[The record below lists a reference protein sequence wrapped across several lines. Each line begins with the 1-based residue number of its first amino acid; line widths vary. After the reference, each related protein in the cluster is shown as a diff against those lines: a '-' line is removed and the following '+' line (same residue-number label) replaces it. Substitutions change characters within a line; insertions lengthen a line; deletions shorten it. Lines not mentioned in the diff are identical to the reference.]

1 MILVGDKLRP
11 SHLALL
17 EATFVW
23 IEAVS
28 HFVRENVLKKLIL
41 KKKSADDQYIMKN

>member
-1 MILVGDKLRP
+1 MILVGDELRP

-17 EATFVW
+17 EATIVW

-28 HFVRENVLKKLIL
+28 HFVGENVLKKLIL
-41 KKKSADDQYIMKN
+41 KKSQQTTNTS